1 VIIDLPRFIEAEQPY
16 WTELERILRHFDNDP
31 GYSPGL
37 EELKRFH
44 YLYERT
50 SAALARV
57 QTFAAEPELIGYLQS
72 LVARAYGEIHES
84 RERPRRASPGRW
96 LFRTF
101 PQTFR
106 RHWRA
111 FALSLAV
118 TLAGSMFGG
127 FAVLLDPEAKPI
139 IMPFPHLLVAPEERV
154 AQEEAVRVDQL
165 KGEKAT
171 FSTHLM
177 THNTK
182 VSLLTLALGMTW
194 GIGTV
199 LMLFYNGI
207 VIGAVVLDFV
217 AAGQTT
223 FLAGWLLPHG
233 SVEIPAIL
241 IAGQAGFV
249 LAGALIGW
257 GTRLPLAL
265 RLRQI
270 GPDLVTL
277 IGGVALL
284 LIWAGIVEAFLSQYH
299 EPIIPY
305 SLKIGFGA
313 LQLFL
318 LTLFLARSGA
328 EQEIGSPER

>member
-1 VIIDLPRFIEAEQPY
+1 VIIDLPKFIQTEQPY
-16 WTELERILRHFDNDP
+16 WTELETILRKLENDP
-31 GYSPGL
+31 GYRPGL
-37 EELKRFH
+37 EDLKRFH

-57 QTFAAEPELIGYLQS
+57 QTFASEPELIRFLQS
-72 LVARAYGEIHES
+72 LVARAYGEIHET
-84 RERPRRASPGRW
+84 RERPHRLSPLRW
-96 LFRTF
+96 FLRTF

-111 FALSLAV
+111 FAFSIAI
-118 TLAGSMFGG
+118 TAAGGMFGG
-127 FAVLLDPEAKPI
+127 LAVLLDPEAKPI
-139 IMPFPHLLVAPEERV
+139 IMPFPHLLIDPQERV
-154 AQEEAVRVDQL
+154 AQEEAASLDHV
-165 KGEKAT
+165 GEGKAT
-171 FSTHLM
+171 FSTYLM

-182 VSLLTLALGMTW
+182 VSIFTLALGMTW

-199 LMLFYNGI
+199 LMLFYNGV
-207 VIGAVVLDFV
+207 VIGAVVFDFI

-257 GTRLPLAL
+257 GTRTPVGM
-265 RLRQI
+265 RLREI

-299 EPIIPY
+299 EPVIPY

-313 LQLFL
+313 LQLVLLAFFL
-318 LTLFLARSGA
+318 TRSGA
-328 EQEIGSPER
+328 EPEKMP